1 MNNQALERIRFCE
14 IKAVQTFIPPGSSVL
29 EIGGSNGFQASQM
42 AKSGCVVTSIDLAA
56 RQRSDR
62 QYFPVID
69 YDGEQLPFSENSFDV
84 VYSSNVLEHVERL
97 EVTLAEIQRV
107 LRKHGIAIHV
117 LPTPTWRIWT
127 SLTHYPFLCKLIAR
141 RIGLLVSK
149 DGTRRSQSATRS
161 KSVAQIAQQKGA
173 LYVVRRA
180 LYAGSHGVYPSA
192 FSELYYFS
200 EQRWRQV
207 FIESGFEVTS
217 VNPAGIFYTGY
228 QTLPHL
234 PMTYRRILARVLNSA
249 CKIYVMRRG
258 PDDMQ
263 HRRRCE
269 PPQRRSTRM

>member
-1 MNNQALERIRFCE
+1 
-14 IKAVQTFIPPGSSVL
+14 
-29 EIGGSNGFQASQM
+29 M

-127 SLTHYPFLCKLIAR
+127 SLTHYPFLCKLIAG

-161 KSVAQIAQQKGA
+161 KSVAQIAQQKGS

-180 LYAGSHGVYPSA
+180 LYAGSHGVYPNA
-192 FSELYYFS
+192 FQNCTISVSNAGDKSSSNLALRLHRSIRPESSTQDTRLYLIC
-200 EQRWRQV
+200 R
-207 FIESGFEVTS
+207 
-217 VNPAGIFYTGY
+217 
-228 QTLPHL
+228 
-234 PMTYRRILARVLNSA
+234 
-249 CKIYVMRRG
+249 
-258 PDDMQ
+258 
-263 HRRRCE
+263 
-269 PPQRRSTRM
+269 